1 MIPLLGIALLSTA
14 KVQNFLAQ
22 KLTVP
27 LEEVLQT
34 NVEIG
39 KISIR
44 NFHDIGIKHLYLEDQ
59 KGDTLLYIND
69 TEGHILLT
77 PLVFNQTIYFTKLKI
92 DKLKISLNKDT
103 LGKSNIQFLI
113 DLINNQKKTK
123 DSPKLSLHFKEINI
137 QNSRFSY
144 QDSLTDSK
152 TQSFNPHSIQVT
164 NFNTRLNGIVELEDL
179 NIKAQIKTLSFK
191 EQCGIQLS
199 NLQTQLEINDST
211 ISIPHFALKLPN
223 SSINADNVHVK
234 YHDLQSL
241 FSNKTTFKGQI
252 APSYI
257 APQDV
262 KYFALSTL
270 ERFQS
275 SAYIQGDIH
284 GRLNNIH
291 TNNLKL
297 SYGKSLNIQG
307 NIQAMGLP
315 KIDETFFYT
324 DIKGID
330 FDKKA
335 LEDIFTILANR
346 NIQIPSKYD
355 AIGLCHYSGN
365 ISGFLSNIVLFGQL
379 RTDIGSINTDVS
391 VRLDKTNFSKIA
403 IKGNLHSKNLKIQNL
418 FPDLKIENVGFDFTS
433 NLETYN
439 ENDFEANGKLKIT
452 HITYKNYTYNNLEL
466 NGKLNP
472 YAFEGKAHMNDENGK
487 FNFIGNVNV
496 MDSIMKFNFIS
507 SIKDFNP
514 HALQLSENHE
524 DLILNLNIKSH
535 FQGSS
540 WDKMNGS
547 LAIDSILIS
556 KKNSLWQLDSLVIDS
571 RNVPNRMISINS
583 RILEARL
590 GGDYQLRKLPFSFQN
605 LLNEYIP
612 ILINES
618 NDSKVQTNSLNAYIR
633 LEPTNKLADM
643 LDLSWYTDQ
652 TAIFKGY
659 YNDST
664 KQLKTDIKIPHI
676 NHNNRTFNNIYLHL
690 DNDSLINCTINA
702 NTAFKKDSIFPE
714 LKIKIGN
721 NKIHTHLLWDNHKD
735 SLINAGEILLITDF
749 LNDPIAKKQ
758 GIRSRLM
765 PTQIMILDSLWNIK
779 ESLISTDFQ
788 KIKIDNFS
796 FYKKNQNINLNGL
809 LSTNP
814 SDSINIQL
822 DAFSLDY
829 LSQFLPITHAIYFGG
844 KVSGNISAKQVLK
857 KPLVEG
863 HLKSPDFHFN
873 KSYLGQIDVN
883 TKLNYE
889 TNSLEFKA
897 SVSDT
902 TQFVFPKQI
911 ADVDGNFF
919 YSNDSLD
926 IKIKAN
932 GAPLGLVNYYTHSFF
947 NKVDGKGYGN
957 VHVYGNTHKG
967 DIAVD
972 VDAYVENG
980 VIGIDFLK
988 TEYHF
993 NDSIHMDR
1001 SIIDFGTIEMYDKYG
1016 NKGIASGSIS
1026 HNFFDNITLD
1036 IHAEVNELNVLNT
1049 SFEENPTFYGMAFAT
1064 GKVDITGDENEVFID
1079 CNAQTNKNS
1088 HIYIPLDSY
1097 FAEDQQFITF
1107 IDPHNK
1113 SNNTRKSKIETHTS
1127 TILNVNALIDIT
1139 PDAEANILINSK
1151 TGDALSAKGKGNLR
1165 LEYATGQDIKLYG
1178 MYEVTKG
1185 TYTFSFQNA
1194 LMRTFNIQPG
1204 SRINWTG
1211 DIMNAQTDIQA
1222 YYKVT
1227 ASLKDILD
1235 QDILANVGR
1244 SSVPVNC
1251 GIFITGALTKPNIK
1265 YDISLPNSQEE
1276 IQRAVKVAVNT
1287 EEERTRQLIS
1297 LLILGRFINPEI
1309 YNTQQSLFQSN
1320 DLLSVVSSTISSQ
1333 LNMWAS
1339 QMFDNW
1345 EFGLNFRSQGDGEE
1359 RNNEYELNF
1368 IYTPNP
1374 RISFNGSVGYRDNN
1388 IEQSSKFIG
1397 DFDLEYKL
1405 TRNGRFSA
1413 KAYTHTNDYR
1423 EFKKGE
1429 TTQGIGLIYRE
1440 TFNSLA
1446 DLWQQWQNKK

>member
-1 MIPLLGIALLSTA
+1 MLGIALLTTA
-14 KVQNFLAQ
+14 KVQNYLAQ
-22 KLTVP
+22 KLTLP
-27 LEEVLQT
+27 LEEILHT

-39 KISIR
+39 NISIR
-44 NFHDIGIKHLYLEDQ
+44 NFHDIGIKNLYLEDQ
-59 KGDTLLYIND
+59 KGDTLLYIQD

-77 PLVFNQTIYFTKLKI
+77 PLLFNQTLYFTKLKV
-92 DKLKISLNKDT
+92 DNLKLHLDQDT
-103 LGKSNIQFLI
+103 LGNSNIQFII
-113 DLINNQKKTK
+113 DIINAQEKTEK
-123 DSPKLSLHFKEINI
+123 PSELSLHFKEIRI
-137 QNSRFSY
+137 LNSSFSY
-144 QDSLTDSK
+144 QDSLSE
-152 TQSFNPHSIQVT
+152 SINEAFNPHSIHVS
-164 NFNTRLNGIVELEDL
+164 NINAKLNGIVELEEL
-179 NIKAQIKTLSFK
+179 NINAQIKALSFEEK
-191 EQCGIQLS
+191 CGLKLS
-199 NLQTQLEINDST
+199 NLQTQFELNDST
-211 ISIPHFALKLPN
+211 TLIPNFSLKLPN
-223 SSINADNVHVK
+223 SSLSADSIVFNYNEIN
-234 YHDLQSL
+234 SL
-241 FSNKTTFKGQI
+241 FSNKTKFQGKI

-257 APQDV
+257 DPKDI

-270 ERFQS
+270 DRFQS
-275 SAYIQGDIH
+275 SAYVQGNIH
-284 GRLNNIH
+284 GTLNNIH

-297 SYGKSLNIQG
+297 SYGQSINIQG

-335 LEDIFTILANR
+335 LEDVFSILANR
-346 NIQIPSKYD
+346 PIHIPSKYN
-355 AIGLCHYSGN
+355 AIGMCHYSGN
-365 ISGFLSNIVLFGQL
+365 ISGFLSNIVLFGKL

-391 VRLDKTNFSKIA
+391 VRLDKTDFSKIN
-403 IKGNLHSKNLKIQNL
+403 IKGNLHSKNLKIQKL
-418 FPDLKIENVGFDFTS
+418 FPDSKIENVGFNFSS

-439 ENDFEANGKLKIT
+439 ESNFEANGKLQLT
-452 HITYKNYTYNNLEL
+452 HITYKNYTYTNLEL

-472 YAFEGKAHMNDENGK
+472 YAFEGKANMNDKNGK
-487 FNFIGNVNV
+487 LNFVGNVNV
-496 MDSIMKFNFIS
+496 MDSIMKFNFVS

-514 HALQLSENHE
+514 YALQLSDNHK
-524 DLILNLNIKSH
+524 DLALNLNIKSH
-535 FQGSS
+535 FQGTS
-540 WDKMNGS
+540 WDKMNGRLS
-547 LAIDSILIS
+547 IDSILVS
-556 KKNSLWQLDSLVIDS
+556 KNNTVWRLDSLVIDS

-583 RILEARL
+583 KILEARL
-590 GGDYQLRKLPFSFQN
+590 GGDYQLRKLPLSFQN
-605 LLNEYIP
+605 LLNHYIP
-612 ILINES
+612 ILVDETKTNR
-618 NDSKVQTNSLNAYIR
+618 KTKANSLNAYIR
-633 LEPTNKLADM
+633 LEPTNKLAAI
-643 LDLSWYTDQ
+643 LDLSWHTNE

-664 KQLKTDIKIPHI
+664 KQLKTDVKIPHI
-676 NHNNRTFNNIYLHL
+676 NHNNRTFNNIFLHI
-690 DNDSLINCTINA
+690 DNDSLINCTITA

-714 LKIKIGN
+714 LAIKIGK

-735 SLINAGEILLITDF
+735 SLINAGEVLLITDF
-749 LNDPIAKKQ
+749 INDTIANKQ

-765 PTQIMILDSLWNIK
+765 PTQVMILDSLWNIK
-779 ESLISTDFQ
+779 ESLLSTDFN

-796 FYKKNQNINLNGL
+796 FYKKNQSINLNGL
-809 LSTNP
+809 LSTDL
-814 SDSINIQL
+814 SDSINVQL

-844 KVSGNISAKQVLK
+844 EVSGNISAKQVLK

-863 HLKSPDFHFN
+863 HLQSPNFHFN

-897 SVSDT
+897 SISDT
-902 TQFVFPKQI
+902 TNLILPTQI

-926 IKIKAN
+926 IKIKAD
-932 GAPLGLVNYYTHSFF
+932 GAPLGLVNYYTDSFF
-947 NKVDGKGYGN
+947 NKVDGKGYGS

-972 VDAYVENG
+972 VDAFVENG
-980 VIGIDFLK
+980 IIGIDFLK

-1001 SIIDFGTIEMYDKYG
+1001 SIIDFGTIEMYDNYG
-1016 NKGIASGSIS
+1016 NKGTASGSIS
-1026 HNFFDNITLD
+1026 HNFFNNITLD
-1036 IHAEVNELNVLNT
+1036 IHADINKVNVLNT
-1049 SFEENPTFYGMAFAT
+1049 SYQDNPTFYGMAFAT
-1064 GKVDITGDENEVFID
+1064 GKVDITGNENEVFID
-1079 CNAQTNKNS
+1079 CNAQTNKS
-1088 HIYIPLDSY
+1088 SRIFIPLDSY

-1107 IDPHNK
+1107 ISPKNKNK
-1113 SNNTRKSKIETHTS
+1113 SLIKLDQETHTS

-1139 PDAEANILINSK
+1139 SNAEANILINSK
-1151 TGDALSAKGKGNLR
+1151 TGDALSAKGQGNLR

-1185 TYTFSFQNA
+1185 TYSFSFQNA

-1251 GIFITGALTKPNIK
+1251 GIFITGPLTKPNIR

-1345 EFGLNFRSQGDGEE
+1345 EFGLNFRSQGDGED

-1440 TFNSLA
+1440 TFNNLA